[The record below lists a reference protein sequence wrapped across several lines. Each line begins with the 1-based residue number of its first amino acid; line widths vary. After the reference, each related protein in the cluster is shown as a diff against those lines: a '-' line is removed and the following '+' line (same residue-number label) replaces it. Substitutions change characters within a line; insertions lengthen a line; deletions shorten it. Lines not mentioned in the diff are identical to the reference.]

1 MPVKYLQDLIQG
13 LQVEQIQGPANI
25 PISKLCFNSNEV
37 VPNSCFVAI
46 PGTCADGHNYIDIA
60 IKMQCHAIICEIIPS
75 TLMRGITYVVVK
87 STTQAL
93 STIASNFYDNPSR
106 HLKIIAVTGTNGKS
120 TIVHLLHH
128 ITTSLGYKTGMISTI
143 CNKVADQTYPTCHT
157 TPDALRLQELFHAMY
172 LAGCKYCF
180 MEASSHAIVQHRLS
194 SHMLDG
200 AIFTNITPEHLN
212 YHIDFKHYIQAKK
225 TLFDNLPKKAFALI
239 NQDDKHSKVIVQNCA
254 SQIHHF
260 SIRGYADFSARIIS
274 NTFQGLELEI
284 DGQRIFSQLCG
295 TFNASNLLAAYAA
308 SQLLKL
314 DRTQSLINLSSA
326 KPTLGRMHS
335 IAQTRIQHA
344 LVDFAHT
351 PDALKLVL
359 ENIRAMMTLKGRI
372 ITIMGCGG
380 DRDRKNRPIT
390 GSILATC
397 SDIVILTSDNPRHE
411 EPEDIIN
418 DIKSGISENLLY
430 KVLVI
435 TDRETA
441 LRAACFI
448 AQRQDVILASGK
460 GHQHYQEIK
469 STKYPFCDAQILQE
483 CLNSP
488 LP

>member
-1 MPVKYLQDLIQG
+1 MPIKYLQDLIQNV
-13 LQVEQIQGPANI
+13 QVEQIQGPTNI
-25 PISKLCFNSNEV
+25 PISKLCFDSNEV
-37 VPNSCFVAI
+37 IPDSCFIAI
-46 PGTCADGHNYIDIA
+46 PGTCVDGHNYIDIA
-60 IKMQCHAIICEIIPS
+60 IKMRCHAIICEIMPR
-75 TLMRGITYVVVK
+75 TLMQGITYVVVK

-93 STIASNFYDNPSR
+93 STMASNFYNNPSR

-120 TIVHLLHH
+120 TVVHLLHH
-128 ITTSLGYKTGMISTI
+128 ITTSLGYKTGMLSTI
-143 CNKVADQTYPTCHT
+143 CNKVADQTYPTYHT

-212 YHIDFKHYIQAKK
+212 YHIDFKRYIQAKK
-225 TLFDNLPKKAFALI
+225 ALFDNLPKGAFALI
-239 NQDDKHSKVIVQNCA
+239 NQDDKHSKVIIQNCA
-254 SQIHHF
+254 SQVHHF
-260 SIRGYADFSARIIS
+260 SIRGHADFSARIIS

-284 DGQRIFSQLCG
+284 DEQRIFSQLCG
-295 TFNASNLLAAYAA
+295 TFNASNLLAAYAT

-314 DRTQSLINLSSA
+314 DKDQSLIKLSSA
-326 KPTLGRMHS
+326 KPTLGRMNS
-335 IAQTRIQHA
+335 IAQNKIQHA

-351 PDALKLVL
+351 PDALKRVL

-372 ITIMGCGG
+372 ITVMGYGG
-380 DRDRKNRPIT
+380 NRDRKNRPIT
-390 GSILATC
+390 GSILAAH
-397 SDIVILTSDNPRHE
+397 SDMVILTSDNPRYE

-418 DIKSGISENLLY
+418 DIKSGIPENLLY

-435 TDRETA
+435 TNRETA
-441 LRAACFI
+441 LRTACFI
-448 AQRQDVILASGK
+448 AQKQDVILAAGK

-469 STKYPFCDAQILQE
+469 SIKYPFCDAQILQS

-488 LP
+488 LQ